1 MTVLVAILL
10 LVGGFALAVLA
21 SARAVTHLGT
31 LAATT
36 SIPPFFIGVTLVA
49 LGTDLPEIA
58 NSIVS
63 SYTGHGDLNAGDSV
77 GSTLTQATLVLGLL
91 PLLAGSFEVDR
102 LRVIIVALA
111 TMVGLGLGIFLMRD
125 SYLSRGDGALFIGAW
140 FLGSIAIVQHLT
152 PAAEPLEESPQE
164 HGRFFHGAAAFLYLA
179 LVAGGATAAVRALI
193 TLSETFGIAEYPL
206 AFVVGALGTSLPE
219 LVVDLSAIRSGLKD
233 MAIGDVLGS
242 SFVDATLSIGIGP
255 LLFPTAITGLASAR
269 GSAVVIAAI
278 GVVAL
283 TMTLSKRLTRTKGAF
298 LILVYL
304 SAYAAL
310 LSGGVSSSIDVM
322 S

>member
-1 MTVLVAILL
+1 MTVLVAVLL

-49 LGTDLPEIA
+49 IGTDLPEMA

-63 SYTGHGDLNAGDSV
+63 SFTGHGDLNAGDSV
-77 GSTLTQATLVLGLL
+77 GSVLTQATLVLGLL
-91 PLLAGSFEVDR
+91 PLLAGSFEIDR
-102 LRVIIVALA
+102 LRVLIVALA
-111 TMVGLGLGIFLMRD
+111 TIVGLGLGIFLMRD
-125 SYLSRGDGALFIGAW
+125 SYLSRGDGALFVGAW

-152 PAAEPLEESPQE
+152 PAAEPLEAPQE
-164 HGRFFHGAAAFLYLA
+164 HGRLFHGAAAFFYLA

-219 LVVDLSAIRSGLKD
+219 LVVDLSAIRGGLKD

-278 GVVAL
+278 GIVAL

-310 LSGGVSSSIDVM
+310 LSGGISSPIEVIS
-322 S
+322 

>member
-1 MTVLVAILL
+1 MTVLVALLL

-49 LGTDLPEIA
+49 IGTDLPEIA

-77 GSTLTQATLVLGLL
+77 GSVLTQATLVLGLL
-91 PLLAGSFEVDR
+91 PLIAGSFEIDR
-102 LRVIIVALA
+102 LRVLIVALA

-125 SYLSRGDGALFIGAW
+125 SYLSHGDGALFVGAW

-152 PAAEPLEESPQE
+152 PAAEPLEAPQD
-164 HGRFFHGAAAFLYLA
+164 HGRFFHGVAAFFYLA

-219 LVVDLSAIRSGLKD
+219 LVVDLSAIRRGLKD

-269 GSAVVIAAI
+269 GSAIVIAAI
-278 GVVAL
+278 GIVAL

-304 SAYAAL
+304 TAYAAL
-310 LSGGVSSSIDVM
+310 LSGGVSFPLEVIL
-322 S
+322 